1 MTDSASRVD
10 SASHTGAAKRPE
22 GFKSMTGFAEARLE
36 RDGWALRASLRS
48 VNHRFLDV
56 HLRIPEGLE
65 SLEPEIRRVLRE
77 RLHRGHVDVTLRV
90 DPVGASAVEINR
102 GVAEAYLRAADNL
115 RKQFE
120 FKAEPD
126 LIALMRL
133 PGVVAAAGT
142 PAGGLSEEALARL
155 RAQVAECFEQA
166 VARLEEMQ
174 FAEGKTLAGV
184 MRVHLARIEEN
195 AAQVATLAER
205 LRPAFA
211 KRLETRLREL
221 LGDSALDPA
230 RLAQEA
236 AMLTER
242 SDVAE
247 ELSRLASH
255 VEQFRKL
262 IDGSGE
268 LGKKLDFLL
277 QEMQREANTLLSK
290 TPGVEAEGLQITGL
304 ALEIKSEIEKL
315 REQVQNIE

>member
-1 MTDSASRVD
+1 MANAALRSAP
-10 SASHTGAAKRPE
+10 RPG
-22 GFKSMTGFAEARLE
+22 GFKSMTGFAEARME

-77 RLHRGHVDVTLRV
+77 RLHRGHVDVNLRV
-90 DPVGASAVEINR
+90 DPIGASAVEVKR
-102 GVAEAYLRAADNL
+102 DLAEAYLRAADDL
-115 RKQFE
+115 RKQFGL
-120 FKAEPD
+120 KTEPD

-133 PGVVAAAGT
+133 PGVVAAPGA
-142 PAGGLSEEALARL
+142 PAGGLSDEALDKL
-155 RAQVAECFEQA
+155 RVLVAECFELA

-174 FAEGKTLAGV
+174 LLEGKSLADA
-184 MRVHLARIEEN
+184 MRIHLTHVEEN
-195 AAQVATLAER
+195 ARQIAVLAEKM
-205 LRPAFA
+205 RPAFA
-211 KRLETRLREL
+211 KRLETRIQEL
-221 LGDSALDPA
+221 LGDGTVDPS

-236 AMLTER
+236 AMLAER

-247 ELSRLASH
+247 ELARLASH
-255 VEQFRKL
+255 ISQFGKL
-262 IDGSGE
+262 LDSAGE
-268 LGKKLDFLL
+268 AGKKLDFLL

-290 TPGVEAEGLQITGL
+290 TPGVEAEGLQVTSL

>member
-1 MTDSASRVD
+1 MVNSAPRT
-10 SASHTGAAKRPE
+10 SANPA
-22 GFKSMTGFAEARLE
+22 GFKSMTGFAEARME

-77 RLHRGHVDVTLRV
+77 RLHRGHVDVNLRV
-90 DPVGASAVEINR
+90 DPIGASSVEIKR
-102 GVAEAYLRAADNL
+102 DLAEAYLRAADDL
-115 RKQFE
+115 RKQFGL
-120 FKAEPD
+120 KTEPD

-133 PGVVAAAGT
+133 PGVVAAPGA
-142 PAGGLSEEALARL
+142 PAGGLSDEALEKL
-155 RAQVAECFEQA
+155 RTLVAECFELA

-174 FAEGKTLAGV
+174 LIEGKTLADA
-184 MRVHLARIEEN
+184 MRIHLAHVEDN
-195 AAQVATLAER
+195 AEQITVLAEKM
-205 LRPAFA
+205 RPAFA
-211 KRLETRLREL
+211 KRLETRIREL
-221 LGDSALDPA
+221 LGDGTVDPA

-236 AMLTER
+236 AILAER

-247 ELSRLASH
+247 ELARLASH
-255 VEQFRKL
+255 VSQFAKL
-262 IDGSGE
+262 LDSAGE
-268 LGKKLDFLL
+268 AGKKLDFLL

-290 TPGVEAEGLQITGL
+290 TPGVEAEGLQVTTL

>member
-1 MTDSASRVD
+1 MANSAPR
-10 SASHTGAAKRPE
+10 TAANPA
-22 GFKSMTGFAEARLE
+22 GFKSMTGFAEARME

-77 RLHRGHVDVTLRV
+77 RLHRGHVDVNLRV
-90 DPVGASAVEINR
+90 DPIGASAVEVKR
-102 GVAEAYLRAADNL
+102 DLAEAYLRAADDL
-115 RKQFE
+115 RKQFGL
-120 FKAEPD
+120 KTEPD

-133 PGVVAAAGT
+133 PGVVAAPGA
-142 PAGGLSEEALARL
+142 PAGGLSDEALEKL
-155 RAQVAECFEQA
+155 RILVAECFELA

-174 FAEGKTLAGV
+174 LIEGKTLANA
-184 MRVHLARIEEN
+184 MRIHLSHVEEN
-195 AAQVATLAER
+195 AKQIAVLAEKM
-205 LRPAFA
+205 RPAFA
-211 KRLETRLREL
+211 KRLETRIREL
-221 LGDSALDPA
+221 LGDGTVDPA

-236 AMLTER
+236 AILAER

-247 ELSRLASH
+247 ELARLASH
-255 VEQFRKL
+255 ISQFAKL
-262 IDGSGE
+262 LDGPGE
-268 LGKKLDFLL
+268 AGKKLDFLL

-290 TPGVEAEGLQITGL
+290 TPGVEAEGLQVTTL

>member
-1 MTDSASRVD
+1 MPNSAPR
-10 SASHTGAAKRPE
+10 TAANPA
-22 GFKSMTGFAEARLE
+22 GFKSMTGFAEARME

-77 RLHRGHVDVTLRV
+77 RLHRGHVDVNLRV
-90 DPVGASAVEINR
+90 DPIGASAVEVKR
-102 GVAEAYLRAADNL
+102 DLAEAYLRAAEEL
-115 RKQFE
+115 RKQFAL
-120 FKAEPD
+120 KSEPD

-133 PGVVAAAGT
+133 PGVVAAPGA
-142 PAGGLSEEALARL
+142 PAGGLSDEALEKL
-155 RAQVAECFEQA
+155 RVLVAECFELA

-174 FAEGKTLAGV
+174 LVEGKTLANA
-184 MRVHLARIEEN
+184 MRIHLARVEEN
-195 AAQVATLAER
+195 AKQIAVLAEKM
-205 LRPAFA
+205 RPAFA
-211 KRLETRLREL
+211 KRLETRIREL
-221 LGDSALDPA
+221 LGDGTVDPA

-236 AMLTER
+236 AILAER

-247 ELSRLASH
+247 ELARLASH
-255 VEQFRKL
+255 ISQFAKL
-262 IDGSGE
+262 LDSAGE
-268 LGKKLDFLL
+268 AGKKLDFLL

-290 TPGVEAEGLQITGL
+290 TPGVEAEGLQVTTL

>member
-1 MTDSASRVD
+1 MANSPSR
-10 SASHTGAAKRPE
+10 AAAHAP
-22 GFKSMTGFAEARLE
+22 GFKSMTGFAEARME

-90 DPVGASAVEINR
+90 DPIGASAVEVKR
-102 GVAEAYLRAADNL
+102 DLAEAYLRAADEL
-115 RKQFE
+115 RKQFGL
-120 FKAEPD
+120 KTEPD

-133 PGVVAAAGT
+133 PGVVAAPGA
-142 PAGGLSEEALARL
+142 PADGLSDEALEKL
-155 RAQVAECFEQA
+155 RALVAECFQLA
-166 VARLEEMQ
+166 VTRLEEMQ
-174 FAEGKTLAGV
+174 LIEGKTLADA
-184 MRVHLARIEEN
+184 MRIHLAHVEN
-195 AAQVATLAER
+195 NAKQIAVLAEKM
-205 LRPAFA
+205 RPAFA
-211 KRLETRLREL
+211 KRLETRIREL
-221 LGDSALDPA
+221 LGDGTVDPS

-236 AMLTER
+236 AILAER

-247 ELSRLASH
+247 ELARLASH
-255 VEQFRKL
+255 ISQFAKL
-262 IDGSGE
+262 LDSAGE
-268 LGKKLDFLL
+268 AGKKLDFLL

-290 TPGVEAEGLQITGL
+290 TPGVEAEGLQVTSL

>member
-1 MTDSASRVD
+1 MTDSRTASP
-10 SASHTGAAKRPE
+10 SHAGASKRTP

-90 DPVGASAVEINR
+90 DPVGASAVEINQDL
-102 GVAEAYLRAADNL
+102 AEAYLRAAAKL
-115 RKQFE
+115 RKQFKL
-120 FKAEPD
+120 KAEPD

-155 RAQVAECFEQA
+155 RQQVAECFEQA
-166 VARLEEMQ
+166 VSRLEEMQ
-174 FAEGKTLAGV
+174 FAEGKILAGV
-184 MRVHLARIEEN
+184 MRGHLAHIEKN
-195 AAQVATLAER
+195 AAEVATLAEA

-221 LGDSALDPA
+221 LGESALDPT

-242 SDVAE
+242 SDIAE
-247 ELSRLASH
+247 ELARLASH
-255 VEQFRKL
+255 VQQFGKL
-262 IDGSGE
+262 LDDSGE
-268 LGKKLDFLL
+268 IGKKLDFLL

-290 TPGVEAEGLQITGL
+290 TPGVEAEGLRITGL

>member
-1 MTDSASRVD
+1 MANSAPR
-10 SASHTGAAKRPE
+10 AAGNPA
-22 GFKSMTGFAEARLE
+22 GFKSMTGFAEARME

-77 RLHRGHVDVTLRV
+77 RLHRGHVDVNLRV
-90 DPVGASAVEINR
+90 DPVGASAVEVKR
-102 GVAEAYLRAADNL
+102 DLAEAYLRAADDL
-115 RKQFE
+115 RKQFG
-120 FKAEPD
+120 FKTEPD

-133 PGVVAAAGT
+133 PGVVAAPGA
-142 PAGGLSEEALARL
+142 PAGGLSDEALEKL
-155 RAQVAECFEQA
+155 RTLVAECFELA

-174 FAEGKTLAGV
+174 LVEGKTLANA
-184 MRVHLARIEEN
+184 MRIHLAHVEDN
-195 AAQVATLAER
+195 AKQIAVLAEKM
-205 LRPAFA
+205 RPAFA
-211 KRLETRLREL
+211 KRLETRIREL
-221 LGDSALDPA
+221 LGDGTVDPV

-236 AMLTER
+236 AILAER

-247 ELSRLASH
+247 ELARLASH
-255 VEQFRKL
+255 ISQFAKL
-262 IDGSGE
+262 LDSAGE
-268 LGKKLDFLL
+268 AGKKLDFLL

-290 TPGVEAEGLQITGL
+290 TPGVEAEGLQVTTL

>member
-1 MTDSASRVD
+1 MANSASR
-10 SASHTGAAKRPE
+10 TAANPA
-22 GFKSMTGFAEARLE
+22 GFKSMTGFAEARME

-77 RLHRGHVDVTLRV
+77 RLHRGHVDVNLRV
-90 DPVGASAVEINR
+90 DPVGASAVEVKR
-102 GVAEAYLRAADNL
+102 DLAEAYLRAADDL
-115 RKQFE
+115 RKQFGL
-120 FKAEPD
+120 KTEPD

-133 PGVVAAAGT
+133 PGVVAAPGA
-142 PAGGLSEEALARL
+142 PAGGLSDEALEKL
-155 RAQVAECFEQA
+155 RVFVAECFELA

-174 FAEGKTLAGV
+174 LIEGKTLANA
-184 MRVHLARIEEN
+184 MRIHLAHVEEN
-195 AAQVATLAER
+195 AKQIAVLAEKM
-205 LRPAFA
+205 RPAFA
-211 KRLETRLREL
+211 KRLETRIREL
-221 LGDSALDPA
+221 LGDGAVDPA

-236 AMLTER
+236 AVLAER

-247 ELSRLASH
+247 ELARLASH
-255 VEQFRKL
+255 ISQFAKL
-262 IDGSGE
+262 LDSAGE
-268 LGKKLDFLL
+268 AGKKLDFLL

-290 TPGVEAEGLQITGL
+290 TPGVEAGGLQVTTL